1 MPEINARDFNDCSVP
16 SYARLIA
23 ESLLHGIHRANH
35 LRRHYLRPMA
45 RREIP
50 LRYIRHLA
58 ARCDF
63 HRRYSHR
70 LADRDIHRRQIRR
83 CNHRRLERCAEE
95 EQSMSLLLAE
105 SRQAAA
111 Y

>member
-23 ESLLHGIHRANH
+23 ESLLHGIHPAN
-35 LRRHYLRPMA
+35 RHHCLRPMA
-45 RREIP
+45 RREIL
-50 LRYIRHLA
+50 LRYNRHLA

-95 EQSMSLLLAE
+95 ERSLLLVE